1 MEKLNSSTNKNNE
14 IKLRQLEE
22 ILIGERTLREV
33 LNLNQVRL
41 GGRANGAR
49 ASLTHTN
56 LERANL
62 RDTNLQKANLEGV
75 NLTNANLTNIK

>member
-1 MEKLNSSTNKNNE
+1 MEKLNLFSNKNNE

-22 ILIGERTLREV
+22 IIIGERTLREV

-49 ASLTHTN
+49 ANLTYTN
-56 LERANL
+56 LE
-62 RDTNLQKANLEGV
+62 G
-75 NLTNANLTNIK
+75 ANLTNTK